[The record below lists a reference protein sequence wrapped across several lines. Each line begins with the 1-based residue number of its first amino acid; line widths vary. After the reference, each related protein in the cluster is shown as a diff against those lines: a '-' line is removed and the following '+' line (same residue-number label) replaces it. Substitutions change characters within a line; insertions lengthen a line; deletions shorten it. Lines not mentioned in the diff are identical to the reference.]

1 MKKKGVVCAF
11 GTFDIIHP
19 GHIRYLQNAASHGKT
34 LIVVVT
40 TDSVVQRRK
49 GHAPLFNERE
59 RMAMVAAVRG
69 VDAAVL
75 GDRADTWSVL
85 MRVSPAVICLGY
97 DQKEARRSLVGSPVY
112 ADMGKPP
119 VVVIAAYRPFR
130 YHSSR
135 YTHYA

>member
-1 MKKKGVVCAF
+1 MKKRDVVCAF

-19 GHIRYLQNAASHGKT
+19 GHIRYLQNAANQGKT

-40 TDSVVQRRK
+40 ADSAVQRRK

-69 VDAAVL
+69 VAATVL
-75 GDRADTWSVL
+75 GDRTDTWNVL
-85 MRVSPAVICLGY
+85 ARVSPDVICLGY
-97 DQKEARRSLVGSPVY
+97 DQKEARRSLVGSRVY
-112 ADMGKPP
+112 ADMGTPP
-119 VVVIAAYRPFR
+119 VVLSAAYRPSR